1 MPLGGSGATHV
12 AMMIVEF
19 MAVNVQLVGG
29 KSGAGGREELTHSRY
44 NELHINTPQTVPAGS
59 VRTPLDNSDRTLLP
73 MPFSALTVY
82 WYSTNGMRPLT
93 LMEVLVMELTV
104 MVDELVAC
112 LFRNLLL
119 DG

>member
-1 MPLGGSGATHV
+1 MLKGERNS
-12 AMMIVEF
+12 
-19 MAVNVQLVGG
+19 
-29 KSGAGGREELTHSRY
+29 LTPGMY
-44 NELHINTPQTVPAGS
+44 NELHINTLQTVPAGS

-93 LMEVLVMELTV
+93 FMEVLVMQLTV
-104 MVDELVAC
+104 MFEELGPC
-112 LFRNLLL
+112 LFLDLLL